1 MKSTT
6 SIYKFSDYRTFL
18 LAHAQDMKQK
28 KSQWS
33 YGLWARE
40 LGLKSTSSIT
50 KIIQG
55 DREPG
60 AQIEAE
66 LAKYFQFDEKQMN
79 YFRDLVQLQKM
90 SRNPRLSALLMEK
103 IDKDFSDPSLRTL
116 DSKIFATISN
126 WYYLSL
132 RELCRLKSFQED
144 PKWISEKFL
153 YKVTPT
159 DIKQALNVLIDLGLL
174 TRKTNGQ
181 LTLSEGRINTSND
194 ISNEAIKRYHE
205 QMLDLAKTAIRDISV
220 EQREMSS
227 VTLLMSS
234 QKMSLAKEMIR
245 EFKQKFERLME
256 EDSGDQI
263 YQMQIQLFPITKQI
277 NLKD

>member
-6 SIYKFSDYRTFL
+6 NIYKFSDYRTFL

-33 YGLWARE
+33 YGVWARE

-55 DREPG
+55 EREPG
-60 AQIEAE
+60 TQIEKE
-66 LAKYFQFDEKQMN
+66 LTKYFQFDEKQTS
-79 YFRDLVQLQKM
+79 YFHDLVQLQKI

-103 IDKDFSDPSLRTL
+103 MDKDFSDPSLRTL
-116 DSKIFATISN
+116 DSKIFTVISN

-132 RELCRLKSFQED
+132 RELCRVKNFEED
-144 PKWISEKFL
+144 PKWISNKFL
-153 YKVTPT
+153 FKITPT
-159 DIKQALNVLIDLGLL
+159 EVRHALNTLIDIGLL
-174 TRKTNGQ
+174 TRQKNGR
-181 LTLSEGRINTSND
+181 LALSQGRVNTTTD
-194 ISNEAIKRYHE
+194 ISNEAIKQYHE
-205 QMLDLAKTAIRDISV
+205 QMLEHAKTAVREISV
-220 EQREMSS
+220 EQREVTS

-234 QKMSLAKEMIR
+234 QKMNLAKEMIR

-263 YQMQIQLFPITKQI
+263 YQMQIQLFPITKPLI
-277 NLKD
+277 